1 MLLNKSVEH
10 ETLYI
15 PEGTVF
21 SPHMPSPPTPPKMD
35 SSAPCSFCEAGCLG
49 GGLSLGIVPPQALA
63 SYDFLML
70 EVGTC
75 PASPFG
81 NLG

>member
-1 MLLNKSVEH
+1 MRHFISQREQFFPHTCLPPPPHQRWILVLHVASVK
-10 ETLYI
+10 L
-15 PEGTVF
+15 GV
-21 SPHMPSPPTPPKMD
+21 
-35 SSAPCSFCEAGCLG
+35 LG